1 MSSQGRSQKFVQ
13 GGGLIFL
20 HPWGRKPLEMNR
32 FHLIQGGLVPYPPG
46 PWLRLWLSSNSFT
59 PHFHTEPMYTCSN
72 LQCCPNNCTW
82 HATFNS
88 WVRSFYKYFAPIF
101 HFHSEH
107 VLFVYILKQKF
118 CGFYKKHVLDLQ
130 KKNFD
135 RGKSS
140 TQTFYGVTR
149 GLTNKFEPDW
159 LRRVDVYWI
168 RTDRK
173 TNYTYID
180 R

>member
-118 CGFYKKHVLDLQ
+118 CRFYKNMSWICKNRILIEANHLHKPFMGSREVPQINLNPIGSAVLT
-130 KKNFD
+130 FIGYE
-135 RGKSS
+135 R
-140 TQTFYGVTR
+140 TERQT
-149 GLTNKFEPDW
+149 
-159 LRRVDVYWI
+159 I
-168 RTDRK
+168 H
-173 TNYTYID
+173 I
-180 R
+180 